1 MSLPAFE
8 QFSVTARDGTRL
20 ACQRYGRGPL
30 RVVVANGIGGT
41 LLAWV
46 PLLRALEDRCTFVSW
61 DYRGLYGSDAPR
73 DPARVRI
80 VDNASDLAVVMEAA
94 GFADAA
100 VFGWSLGVQVAI
112 QAAADLRERVTAL
125 VLVNGTFGRIFETA
139 FQLIPGGGSERGGV
153 RGQLSRVSGRVL
165 PVLNRAVGR
174 LGPFLNPVVGLAVKQ
189 PWITQ
194 ALEQLR
200 LVDKNLDREVFTAI
214 ARDLATL
221 DFALYHRM
229 LGEANEHDGEP
240 LLGGIRVPI
249 LMITGE
255 RDLMTPHSVTEVVE
269 RRAPQTETLMVP
281 RGTHYSLIEYPEVVV
296 PRVSSFLERHLER
309 PQREAAPAQEAAV
322 VPGPSGV
329 KRSRRRAAAG

>member
-1 MSLPAFE
+1 MALPTFDH
-8 QFSVTARDGTRL
+8 FSVTAADGTRL
-20 ACQRYGRGPL
+20 ACQRFGRGPQ

-61 DYRGLYGSDAPR
+61 DYRGLYGSEAPA
-73 DPARVRI
+73 DPSRVRI
-80 VDNASDLAVVMEAA
+80 TDNASDLAAVMDAA
-94 GFADAA
+94 GFADAT

-112 QAAADLRERVTAL
+112 QAAADLGDRVKAL

-139 FQLIPGGGSERGGV
+139 FP
-153 RGQLSRVSGRVL
+153 SRWSGKVL
-165 PVLNRAVGR
+165 PLLNRAAGR
-174 LGPFLNPVVGLAVKQ
+174 LGPFLSPVVGLAVRQ

-240 LLGGIRVPI
+240 LLARITAPI

-255 RDLMTPHSVTEVVE
+255 RDLMTPHSVTEVVCA
-269 RRAPQTETLMVP
+269 RAPQTEVLMVP

-296 PRVSSFLERHLER
+296 PRVSDFLARHLE
-309 PQREAAPAQEAAV
+309 QVAQAA
-322 VPGPSGV
+322 
-329 KRSRRRAAAG
+329 